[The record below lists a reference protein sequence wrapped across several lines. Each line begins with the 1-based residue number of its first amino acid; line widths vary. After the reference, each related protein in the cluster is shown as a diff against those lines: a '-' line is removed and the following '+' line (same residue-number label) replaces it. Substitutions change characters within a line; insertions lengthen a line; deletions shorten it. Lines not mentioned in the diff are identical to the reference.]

1 MVFNVAVADLERCDN
16 RQNTEE
22 EWRDLG
28 MEFEEGWLEEVVK
41 YDDLEKGR
49 SLVMNL
55 NDKKESQSKET
66 VTEASFTSI
75 SSRKPKKSK
84 SRISPPQSYDFVP
97 LSRMFEKTDYRPR
110 AFGSNDWGSS
120 NRDKRPPGPV

>member
-1 MVFNVAVADLERCDN
+1 MLFNVAVADLERCDN

-75 SSRKPKKSK
+75 SYRKNIKPKKSK

-97 LSRMFEKTDYRPR
+97 LLRMFEKTDYRPR
-110 AFGSNDWGSS
+110 AFG
-120 NRDKRPPGPV
+120 

>member
-110 AFGSNDWGSS
+110 AFGSNDRGSS

>member
-1 MVFNVAVADLERCDN
+1 MLFNVAVADLERCDN

-66 VTEASFTSI
+66 VTEASFTSN
-75 SSRKPKKSK
+75 SFRRK
-84 SRISPPQSYDFVP
+84 I
-97 LSRMFEKTDYRPR
+97 
-110 AFGSNDWGSS
+110 
-120 NRDKRPPGPV
+120 

>member
-1 MVFNVAVADLERCDN
+1 MLFNVAVADLERCDN

-110 AFGSNDWGSS
+110 AFGSNDRGSS

>member
-1 MVFNVAVADLERCDN
+1 MLFNVAVADLERCDN

-22 EWRDLG
+22 EWRYLG

-110 AFGSNDWGSS
+110 AFGSNERESS
-120 NRDKRPPGPV
+120 NRDKRQ